1 MIPFADLKRQ
11 YQSLKKEIDSC
22 ILLNL
27 ENTSFIGGQEIT
39 QFEQSFASYVNA
51 NFCVACANGT
61 DSIEILLKA
70 MGITQNDEVLVP
82 AISWIST
89 SEAVSSIGAT
99 PIFVDIDA
107 YNYTIDTNLI
117 LSKITS
123 KTKAIIPVHLYGQP
137 ANMHAIMK
145 IARANKLKVL
155 EDCAQA
161 HGAKID
167 GQHVGSFGDAAS
179 FSFYPGKNLG
189 AYGDAGCMITN
200 DKEIARKAKLI
211 ANHGQIIK
219 HNHIIEGRNS
229 RLDNIQ
235 AAILNV
241 KIPHL
246 NHWIKRRNEIG
257 IQYINKIKNVKIKT
271 PVINNS
277 NYHAFHLFVIR
288 CDSRDELILHLKDNG
303 IGYSIH
309 YPTALPFLECYAHF
323 NHSFKDFPVA
333 SEYQNKILSIPMFP
347 ELEANEID
355 KVIDTLNKF
364 Q

>member
-89 SEAVSSIGAT
+89 SEAVSSIGAI
-99 PIFVDIDA
+99 PIFVDIEPDS
-107 YNYTIDTNLI
+107 YTIDTNLI
-117 LSKITS
+117 SSKITS

-137 ANMHAIMK
+137 ADMHALMK
-145 IARANKLKVL
+145 IARKYKLKVL

-200 DKEIARKAKLI
+200 DKEIARKAGLI

-235 AAILNV
+235 AAILNI
-241 KIPHL
+241 KLPHL

-257 IQYINKIKNVKIKT
+257 IQYIDKIKNLKIKT
-271 PVINNS
+271 PVMDNS

-288 CDSRDELILHLKDNG
+288 CDNRDELMLHLKDNG

-323 NHSFKDFPVA
+323 NYSFEDFPVA

-347 ELEANEID
+347 ELEGNEID
-355 KVIDTLNKF
+355 KVINTLNEF
-364 Q
+364 